1 MSCRSTMSR
10 LCELKSGV
18 EQVYRSRQTKELK
31 SRGLFRMYTRQIAGI
46 LAQRAKDSRPCA
58 FSDGHSFL
66 EFWKREDHKFG
77 LNYRGKFLYR
87 SLRQTADVA
96 ALYCDQNQPGLLNR
110 NNLVGSSKEF
120 AE

>member
-1 MSCRSTMSR
+1 MRR

-18 EQVYRSRQTKELK
+18 EPVYRSRQTKERK

-58 FSDGHSFL
+58 FSDGPSFL
-66 EFWKREDHKFG
+66 EFWKHGDHKFG
-77 LNYRGKFLYR
+77 LNYGLKFFVADYR
-87 SLRQTADVA
+87 KTPNIAG
-96 ALYCDQNQPGLLNR
+96 LYCDQNQPELLDR
-110 NNLVGSSKEF
+110 KNLVDSSKEF